1 MGSVLVVV
9 GVTVLVVAWVRGA
22 RRQRLRWL
30 RKLDLPGIWH
40 WQGESGVARAGRLE
54 LTGELD
60 GGDYRVVDPD
70 SEERGTWALQ
80 GHRLL
85 LTPNGGV
92 DAIGYDLRFF
102 DDGKIGIDGPGRERR
117 IYAKERSNVV
127 PLRRRS

>member
-1 MGSVLVVV
+1 MASALVVILVAVLVVV
-9 GVTVLVVAWVRGA
+9 WVRGP

-30 RKLDLPGIWH
+30 RKLGLPGIWH
-40 WQGESGVARAGRLE
+40 WQGESGVARAGQLV
-54 LTGELD
+54 LTGELH

-70 SEERGTWALQ
+70 SEERGTWELQ

-85 LTPNGGV
+85 LTPDGSA
-92 DAIGYDLRFF
+92 DPIGYELRFF

-127 PLRRRS
+127 PLRHRS